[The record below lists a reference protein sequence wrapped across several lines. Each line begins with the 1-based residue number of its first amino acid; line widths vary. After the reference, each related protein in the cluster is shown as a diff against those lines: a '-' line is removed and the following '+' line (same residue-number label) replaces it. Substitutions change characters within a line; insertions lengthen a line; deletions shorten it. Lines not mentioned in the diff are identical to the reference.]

1 MYGNPSPSV
10 GFHPNCHHCGKQAHL
25 LTWLH
30 ANNGVPYDGSDSQ
43 NRSASGQCRKS
54 PPHRSP
60 RMSVPKTMF
69 QLSGR
74 GYAAANLSHAT
85 LVIIDAQ
92 KEYLSGPLALSGMD
106 AAVGNIKQL
115 VSAARNAGRPIVHVR
130 HLGTVGGLFDPQGE
144 RGEFIP
150 ALSLKAT
157 KPSSASCCPAPFTA
171 QAGKK
176 TLAGPR
182 SLDLIVCGFMSHSS
196 VSTTVR
202 AAKNLGFR
210 CTLVEDACATRD
222 LPYKGGILSAEHVQQ
237 TEMAIMA
244 DNFATLALTKI

>member
-1 MYGNPSPSV
+1 
-10 GFHPNCHHCGKQAHL
+10 
-25 LTWLH
+25 
-30 ANNGVPYDGSDSQ
+30 
-43 NRSASGQCRKS
+43 
-54 PPHRSP
+54 
-60 RMSVPKTMF
+60 MSVPKTMF

-74 GYAAANLSHAT
+74 GYAPANLAHAT

-92 KEYLSGPLALSGMD
+92 KEYLSGPLALTGM
-106 AAVGNIKQL
+106 AEAVANIQQL
-115 VSAARNAGRPIVHVR
+115 LTAARAAGRPIVHVH

-150 ALSLKAT
+150 GLEPLSDETLIGKLL
-157 KPSSASCCPAPFTA
+157 PSAFHGTPLEKRL
-171 QAGKK
+171 QDLG
-176 TLAGPR
+176 
-182 SLDLIVCGFMSHSS
+182 SLDLIVCCFMSHSS

-222 LPYKGGILSAEHVQQ
+222 LPYKGGVLTAEHVQQ

-244 DNFATLALTKI
+244 DNFATLAQTRDLI

>member
-1 MYGNPSPSV
+1 
-10 GFHPNCHHCGKQAHL
+10 
-25 LTWLH
+25 
-30 ANNGVPYDGSDSQ
+30 
-43 NRSASGQCRKS
+43 
-54 PPHRSP
+54 
-60 RMSVPKTMF
+60 MSVPKTMF

-74 GYAAANLSHAT
+74 GYAPANLAHAT

-92 KEYLSGPLALSGMD
+92 KEYLSGPLALTGM
-106 AAVGNIKQL
+106 AEAVANIQQL
-115 VSAARNAGRPIVHVR
+115 LAAARAAGRPIVHVH

-150 ALSLKAT
+150 GLEPLSDETLIGKLL
-157 KPSSASCCPAPFTA
+157 PSAFHGTPLEKRL
-171 QAGKK
+171 QDLG
-176 TLAGPR
+176 

-222 LPYKGGILSAEHVQQ
+222 LPCKGGVLTAEHVQQ

-244 DNFATLALTKI
+244 DNFATLAQTRDLI

>member
-1 MYGNPSPSV
+1 
-10 GFHPNCHHCGKQAHL
+10 
-25 LTWLH
+25 
-30 ANNGVPYDGSDSQ
+30 
-43 NRSASGQCRKS
+43 
-54 PPHRSP
+54 
-60 RMSVPKTMF
+60 MSVPQTMF

-74 GYAAANLSHAT
+74 GYAAAKLSQAT
-85 LVIIDAQ
+85 LIIIDAQ

-106 AAVGNIKQL
+106 AAVANIKKL
-115 VSAARNAGRPIVHVR
+115 VTAARAAGRPVIHVR

-150 ALSLKAT
+150 GLEPQGDEAVIGKLLPSAFHGTDLKNRLE
-157 KPSSASCCPAPFTA
+157 
-171 QAGKK
+171 G
-176 TLAGPR
+176 LG
-182 SLDLIVCGFMSHSS
+182 LDLVVCGFMSHSS

-222 LPYKGGILSAEHVQQ
+222 LPYKGGVLSAEHVQQ

-244 DNFATLALTKI
+244 DNFAAIAQTSDLV

>member
-1 MYGNPSPSV
+1 
-10 GFHPNCHHCGKQAHL
+10 
-25 LTWLH
+25 
-30 ANNGVPYDGSDSQ
+30 
-43 NRSASGQCRKS
+43 
-54 PPHRSP
+54 
-60 RMSVPKTMF
+60 MSVPKTMF

-74 GYAAANLSHAT
+74 GYAAANLNHAT

-106 AAVGNIKQL
+106 AAVENIKQL
-115 VSAARNAGRPIVHVR
+115 VTAARSAGRPIVHVR

-150 ALSLKAT
+150 GLEPEGDETIIGKLL
-157 KPSSASCCPAPFTA
+157 PSAFHGTGLEKHL
-171 QAGKK
+171 QDLG
-176 TLAGPR
+176 

-202 AAKNLGFR
+202 AAKDYGLR

-222 LPYKGGILSAEHVQQ
+222 LPTRDGIIPAAEVQR
-237 TEMAIMA
+237 TEMAIMN
-244 DNFATLALTKI
+244 DNFATLALTQNLI